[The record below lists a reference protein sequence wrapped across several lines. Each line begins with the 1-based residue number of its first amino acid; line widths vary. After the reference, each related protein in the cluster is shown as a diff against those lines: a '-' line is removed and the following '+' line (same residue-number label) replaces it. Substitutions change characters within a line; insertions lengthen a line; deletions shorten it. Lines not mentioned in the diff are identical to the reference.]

1 MRGIAVTGNRDRPN
15 RTGRRGHPGR
25 ACGGFTLI
33 ELMVAIFIISIL
45 IALVIGVGK
54 YVYDESAR
62 RETESM
68 QAIAMNAVEAFYG
81 IVGEYPPD
89 SISTPPAE
97 GLAALLY
104 CLRGGDEGGIEDL
117 KLPESTCIRI
127 KEVCGQILL
136 EIPSDYFDGT
146 TIKDAWGKQMDYK
159 ADGGLGGK
167 PVLISP
173 GPDGDMNTEDDIRS
187 DM

>member
-1 MRGIAVTGNRDRPN
+1 MMRGIAVTGNRDRPN

-25 ACGGFTLI
+25 ARGGFTLI

-68 QAIAMNAVEAFYG
+68 QAIAMNAVEKFHEIANQ
-81 IVGEYPPD
+81 YPRD
-89 SISTPPAE
+89 SIGDPPHTE
-97 GLAALLY
+97 SLAALLHD
-104 CLRGGDEGGIEDL
+104 LRGEPIENI
-117 KLPESTCIRI
+117 PESTSMRI

-173 GPDGDMNTEDDIRS
+173 GPDGDMNTEEDNIRS

>member
-33 ELMVAIFIISIL
+33 ELMVAI
-45 IALVIGVGK
+45 
-54 YVYDESAR
+54 DESAR